1 MEKPGS
7 SREVTSKKSRQRS
20 ILRKVSSL
28 LQILCKTFSEVGL
41 QDLRNV
47 STVVTHVMI
56 KIFV

>member
-28 LQILCKTFSEVGL
+28 LQILCNTFSEVGL

>member
-28 LQILCKTFSEVGL
+28 LQILCNTFSEIGF